1 MTAAQ
6 KDPALA
12 WWADGELAVAGR
24 LDALTDDE
32 LAAPS
37 ALPDWS
43 RAHVVAHLARNAD
56 ALVNLLTW
64 ARTGVET
71 PMYPSREVRNAGI
84 ETTAAQLPE
93 ELRADYAAACAR
105 LAVAIETMP
114 ASAWT
119 AQVRSGQGKEIPAT
133 DVPWMRA
140 KEVWVHGVDLRAGL
154 TFADLPADLCT
165 ALVDEVLALFAG
177 RDQALGRDDR
187 GHRRRPHLGHRGGAG
202 GGPRDGD
209 RRLAH
214 PVRRLR
220 APRRRPAGARLA
232 RLRRGTAGQVRG
244 AARRRPGLSLPCA
257 CRKGKG
263 VTAHP
268 ARCGV
273 TATRTASRGRST
285 PRGSLRHRIP
295 EDGTGEASPDGA
307 PGSPPPSW

>member
-1 MTAAQ
+1 LFVIAVAHGLARPLDSATVTSAQ

-37 ALPDWS
+37 ALPEWS

-114 ASAWT
+114 PSAWT

-154 TFADLPADLCT
+154 TFADLPPDLCA
-165 ALVDEVLALFAG
+165 ALVDEVLALFAS
-177 RDQALGRDDR
+177 RDQALDVTIAATDVDR
-187 GHRRRPHLGHRGGAG
+187 TW
-202 GGPRDGD
+202 
-209 RRLAH
+209 
-214 PVRRLR
+214 
-220 APRRRPAGARLA
+220 
-232 RLRRGTAGQVRG
+232 GTG
-244 AARRRPGLSLPCA
+244 AARVEGPVSAIAAWLTRSDASGLSGDVPP
-257 CRKGKG
+257 
-263 VTAHP
+263 VP
-268 ARCGV
+268 AWLV
-273 TATRTASRGRST
+273 
-285 PRGSLRHRIP
+285 
-295 EDGTGEASPDGA
+295 
-307 PGSPPPSW
+307 